1 MKKYSIIAG
10 ISVLIVTAIA
20 LLYYSYKP
28 LKVSAVPF
36 GLPAKTKIS
45 VGEKAKFPST
55 PAPAEAD
62 LRRANDLRMAGA
74 FQAAHDNYETILL
87 KYPNL
92 PAALFGK
99 AYSIIAEDSVSAE
112 KIAQTKSLIEN
123 LAQQKPGSVW
133 VQLLL
138 TFIREHEGSNALDM
152 AAELAAK
159 SPAFSEARL
168 RYADLLFK
176 AGQPAKS
183 AEEAKAAISI
193 SAGTDARAYVRLAF
207 ALHKMNNLEEC
218 SELVNYALPRFPSQT
233 GFLLLRGYLS
243 EYAREFDKAQNDYK
257 RILALKPGDPS
268 ALNAMAT
275 LGEKTSVGGLS
286 ALRDQAKESA
296 KILLP
301 LIDEYPEN
309 LPLREALGRIYLK
322 ARLMKEA
329 RQQFSEI
336 YAQDFEYPGIRQLM
350 NETVEEQPKF
360 IPPPPPQNNKNLAD
374 SLAKTF
380 AALRSRESVDY
391 DDLGRYFMHYGAT
404 FKEFFSKYSVT
415 RFKRLD
421 ENTFIERYKINSI
434 IYENTIY
441 FDSKKTFY
449 AVRSIITDSASAD
462 LRIQDLFRHFLR
474 KEAGV
479 LGEGVPVEVT
489 RCSNTSDE
497 WEGFIWASR
506 DNFEVLLY
514 GSDTPETVYII
525 RLHANRFSDTGN
537 LCSYVNMALGR
548 AKTPRG

>member
-1 MKKYSIIAG
+1 MKKKTIIAA
-10 ISVLIVTAIA
+10 ILLLIVAA
-20 LLYYSYKP
+20 AAYFFYSNKP
-28 LKVSAVPF
+28 ITVSAVPF
-36 GLPAKTKIS
+36 GLQAKTKIP
-45 VGEKAKFPST
+45 VGEKAKFPSM

-62 LRRANDLRMAGA
+62 IRRANDLRMAGA
-74 FQAAHDNYETILL
+74 LQAAHDNYETILL

-92 PAALFGK
+92 PPALFGK
-99 AYSIIAEDSVSAE
+99 AYSIIAEDTVSAE
-112 KIAQTKSLIEN
+112 KIAQTKNLIEN
-123 LAQQKPGSVW
+123 LAQQMPGSVW

-138 TFIREHEGSNALDM
+138 TFTREHEGGNTLDM

-176 AGQPAKS
+176 AGQFAKS

-193 SAGTDARAYVRLAF
+193 SAGADARAYVRLAF
-207 ALHKMNNLEEC
+207 ALYKMGNLEEC

-336 YAQDFEYPGIRQLM
+336 YAQDFEYPGIRMLID
-350 NETVEEQPKF
+350 EAVEEQQTF
-360 IPPPPPQNNKNLAD
+360 VPPPPQNNKNLAD

-380 AALRSRESVDY
+380 AALRSQERVEY
-391 DDLGRYFMHYGAT
+391 DDLGRYFVHYGST
-404 FKEFFSKYSVT
+404 LKDFFSKYSIS
-415 RFKRLD
+415 RFTKQN
-421 ENTFIERYKINSI
+421 ENTFAERYKINSLV
-434 IYENTIY
+434 YENTIF
-441 FDSKKTFY
+441 FDSKRTFY
-449 AVRSIITDSASAD
+449 AVRSVISDSASSD
-462 LRIQDLFRHFLR
+462 SRIQDLFRHFLR
-474 KEAGV
+474 KEASV
-479 LGEGVPVEVT
+479 LGEGVHVEAT
-489 RCSNTSDE
+489 KCPNSGHYYE
-497 WEGFIWASR
+497 WEGFVWASR
-506 DNFEVLLY
+506 DNFEVLLQ
-514 GSDTPETVYII
+514 ETSTLEKVYII

-537 LCSYVNMALGR
+537 ICPYVNMALGR
-548 AKTPRG
+548 TRNP